1 MELLFITFSK
11 VSEKLIKASL
21 SLRNDKKARC
31 ILETEGVSRKQCA
44 FNFCKQD
51 LVSWDLFD
59 QLKEMA
65 MSQGDPRFCKVAR
78 HRQSALEAR
87 DEKLADICDD
97 MRCSVREAEE
107 FLDHGT
113 MPSNW

>member
-11 VSEKLIKASL
+11 VSEKLIRASL

-31 ILETEGVSRKQCA
+31 ILEIEGVSRKQCA

-51 LVSWDLFD
+51 LISWDLFA
-59 QLKEMA
+59 QLKTMA
-65 MSQGDPRFCKVAR
+65 LTQGDPRFCKVAR

-87 DEKLADICDD
+87 GEKLADICDD
-97 MRCSVREAEE
+97 MRCSVHEAEQ
-107 FLDHGT
+107 FLDNDI